1 MEVKVRSKK
10 TDKSVD
16 RSAIMFPAGKHRLR
30 PMLTG
35 RDVFADFFVGNH
47 VVISSQ
53 SC

>member
-16 RSAIMFPAGKHRLR
+16 GSAIIWPDGKHRLR
-30 PMLTG
+30 PMLTV
-35 RDVFADFFVGNH
+35 RDVFAGFFVGNH